1 MVYLSGSRPKRSPG
15 VRVARIIIGI
25 LAVAAIVYGL
35 SSLPYDVLR
44 MERHRLFGEM
54 RTIGRVTALRTDVV
68 PQEGLRHFIDY
79 KYIDG
84 DGLARQGTGQGPPR
98 PLDSVLYRRQAQRA
112 LCPVQTIPVPHS
124 WRDRDSVSAMAQA
137 DARLIRQWTLRS
149 GSRKDRK
156 KPTEATAMI
165 AAPDVMSVR

>member
-15 VRVARIIIGI
+15 VRLARIIIGI

-84 DGLARQGTGQGPPR
+84 DGLARQGTARVPR
-98 PLDSVLYRRQAQRA
+98 DLWIQFY
-112 LCPVQTIPVPHS
+112 TG
-124 WRDRDSVSAMAQA
+124 
-137 DARLIRQWTLRS
+137 ARLNVLFARSKPSLSRIPGEIETPFQQWLRQML
-149 GSRKDRK
+149 D
-156 KPTEATAMI
+156 
-165 AAPDVMSVR
+165 